1 MKWIRVLYSDFVTF
15 ARDQEYLISAEKTF
29 GYIEGFVIVNR
40 TGLLNNWR
48 SSFDPQDPVQ
58 ASQFKSGGQTLFC
71 LELAKYINKDEKDLV
86 NQVRGDG
93 PQLADLST

>member
-1 MKWIRVLYSDFVTF
+1 MKWIRVLYSDFATF

-29 GYIEGFVIVNR
+29 DYIEGFVMVNR

-58 ASQFKSGGQTLFC
+58 ASQFKSDGQTLFC

-93 PQLADLST
+93 PQLPDLST